1 MLLFTIFACNLLQY
15 KSPES
20 AELICVVLCNVA
32 LIPVLLF
39 ANCCPQIN
47 LSVCTNLQTF
57 FVSLFVLLIDIHY
70 FHCLRI
76 VEILKGT
83 EASSKNIFGRYSSQR
98 MKVRRFKLCLALSA
112 SNFYN
117 RWFMCVMFF
126 CQKNPKTYGYLEIE
140 IWIMFCLSQDWQE
153 IVSLYEADNVYLGEC
168 TLKRKESYT
177 YQHIYFS

>member
-112 SNFYN
+112 SNFITGDL
-117 RWFMCVMFF
+117 CVL
-126 CQKNPKTYGYLEIE
+126 CSSAKKTQKPTAILKLRFELCFVCHRIGKRLCPFTRQIMS
-140 IWIMFCLSQDWQE
+140 IW
-153 IVSLYEADNVYLGEC
+153 VSAL
-168 TLKRKESYT
+168 
-177 YQHIYFS
+177 